1 MNKIYLTNEN
11 RLSIIN
17 GLREKDISYK
27 DLADKIGIS
36 TSTVCRMCTGSTKW
50 INIKTAQSLEN
61 ILDIYLYDIFSDP
74 IVLIKEIEN
83 LVAENKMLKQLL
95 IEKWKKE
102 DQTNNYIFH
111 CTSTTGLDGSEIY
124 AGIDYPIIINEDNVK
139 LDLGQII
146 LQSTLDEIIKYG
158 TIEIIK
164 EK

>member
-1 MNKIYLTNEN
+1 MDKIYLTDEN
-11 RLSIIN
+11 RQSIIN
-17 GLREKDISYK
+17 GLHEKDMSYK
-27 DLADKIGIS
+27 ELSDKIGIS

-61 ILDIYLYDIFSDP
+61 ILDIYLYDIFSDS
-74 IVLIKEIEN
+74 IELIKEIEN
-83 LVAENKMLKQLL
+83 LVAENKILKQLL

-124 AGIDYPIIINEDNVK
+124 AGIDYPIIISEDNVK

-164 EK
+164 EN